1 MTTNT
6 YCEIC
11 DKESTTEICK
21 HCEATRPID
30 CPICEEAEVAA
41 GEICSACQEEIDG
54 QDGFAE
60 CAYCGCDVPVLTY
73 QEACQAGWEIVAEEH
88 AKDCEW
94 VLTRAHTL

>member
-1 MTTNT
+1 METNT

-11 DKESTTEICK
+11 NKESTTEICN

-30 CPICEEAEVAA
+30 CPICAEVEVAA
-41 GEICSACQEEIDG
+41 GEICAACQEEIDG

-60 CAYCGCDVPVLTY
+60 CAYCCCDVPALTY
-73 QEACQAGWEIVAEEH
+73 QEACLSGWEIVAEEH